1 MKPGNTDLD
10 KLLERLL
17 PSIEKN
23 TPNPKPLNKKATKA
37 KSEVKDSKQITI
49 KKVLNN
55 LPYPCIVEIEPPAGI
70 DWVYYAVVDSK
81 DKRLFFQSEYPTKTT
96 LSAFSIHKLP
106 TKETN
111 LRFVCWPVIK
121 DKMGTPTYHPL
132 PVNNIKQLGIY
143 DLEVNFE
150 KEADLTLYQ
159 QVKPLIEK
167 HYGKAALPG
176 VIEVEEAT
184 SDIYLPA
191 SNLIRLS
198 ADRRNIIHELIH
210 TCRKQVLFANK
221 KYIFNEET
229 EMIEEFFA
237 EGVSNMVKDELN
249 ESPNDYLQE
258 GAVYGSTLGYN
269 YDFRIAD
276 ACIKTQDLQS
286 TCGGILTLENARYYL
301 ASEAFHKIAIEYF
314 IRTGKYFGKEF
325 NDVYYAFIQENR
337 RDPDKELFFAICEN
351 LTPTVERLPTRQWLE
366 QQGLFDCEF
375 KSGEKIFMDI
385 DDYWTHDEWIGIT
398 NINLYTTFANGS
410 DWVCDKHKYN
420 QNGQQVRVE
429 LFQVAS
435 GEKVYSGFHNIP
447 HYENGFGAIKLYFNY
462 IDDSP
467 TTLHFWKQDQQ
478 TNIQSA
484 AIKVPSGLYKIV
496 LTSMKTTQIY
506 YRLLGECLFE
516 NRDKI
521 IVANISPTPTNATV
535 QIAHYSK
542 AGERTWIEAQSFNNQ
557 IAAITVP
564 FIKDKNCEPGVL
576 QIVYDDGVQ
585 QQTFQR
591 NIGYGGTYGG
601 HQFLIATGNTD
612 GVNA

>member
-17 PSIEKN
+17 PNIKKD
-23 TPNPKPLNKKATKA
+23 TPKPSIPKK
-37 KSEVKDSKQITI
+37 KQPKLVPSTTTSGPIKI
-49 KKVLNN
+49 KKIANN
-55 LPYPCIVEIEPPAGI
+55 LPFSCIVELEPPTGI
-70 DWVYYAVVDSK
+70 DSVYYAVLDSK
-81 DKRLFFQSEYPTKTT
+81 DKRLFFKSEYPTRTT
-96 LSAFSIHKLP
+96 LPAFSIHELP
-106 TKETN
+106 TKETK

-121 DKMGTPTYHPL
+121 NKMGTPTYHPL
-132 PVNNIKQLGIY
+132 QLDSIRQVGIY
-143 DLEVNFE
+143 DLEVHFE
-150 KEADLTLYQ
+150 KEKDLTLFQ
-159 QVKPLIEK
+159 QAKPLIEK

-176 VIEVEEAT
+176 AIQVEEA
-184 SDIYLPA
+184 SGDIYIPSA
-191 SNLIRLS
+191 NLIKLS

-221 KYIFNEET
+221 KYIYNEET

-249 ESPNDYLQE
+249 LSPNNYLKE

-269 YDFRIAD
+269 YDFRIKD
-276 ACIKTQDLQS
+276 PCIKTQDLQS
-286 TCGGILTLENARYYL
+286 TCGGILTLESARYYL

-314 IRTGKYFGKEF
+314 IRTGKYFAKDF
-325 NDVYYAFIQENR
+325 NDVYYAFILNNR
-337 RDPDKELFFAICEN
+337 RDPDKELFFTICEN

-366 QQGLFDCEF
+366 KQGLFDCEF
-375 KSGEKIFMDI
+375 KQGEKIFMEI
-385 DDYWTHDEWIGIT
+385 NDYWTHNEWIGIT
-398 NINLYTTFANGS
+398 NINLYTTFENGS
-410 DWVCDKHKYN
+410 DWVCGNHKYN
-420 QNGQQVRVE
+420 QNGQQIRIE
-429 LFQVAS
+429 LVQVAS
-435 GEKVYSGFHNIP
+435 GDLIHSGFHDIP
-447 HYENGFGAIKLYFNY
+447 QYENGFGSIKLFFNY
-462 IDDSP
+462 LDDSP

-478 TNIQSA
+478 ANIKSA
-484 AIKVPSGLYKIV
+484 AIKVPSGLYKII
-496 LTSMKTTQIY
+496 LTSMKAKQTY

-521 IVANISPTPTNATV
+521 IVANAAPTPSNASV

-542 AGERTWIEAQSFNNQ
+542 TGERTWVEAQGFNNQ
-557 IAAITVP
+557 IATIAVP

-601 HQFLIATGNTD
+601 HQFLIDTEKGD
-612 GVNA
+612 GVVA

>member
-10 KLLERLL
+10 KLLERL
-17 PSIEKN
+17 
-23 TPNPKPLNKKATKA
+23 TPNADKKPTPKNPPKKKATKA
-37 KSEVKDSKQITI
+37 TNIKSVQPITI

-55 LPYPCIVEIEPPAGI
+55 LPYSCIVEIAPPAGI

-106 TKETN
+106 TKETQ
-111 LRFVCWPVIK
+111 LRFVCWPVIN
-121 DKMGTPTYHPL
+121 DKMGPPTYHPL
-132 PVNNIKQLGIY
+132 PVNNIKQLGVY

-159 QVKPLIEK
+159 QAKPLIEK

-176 VIEVEEAT
+176 AIEVEEAT
-184 SDIYLPA
+184 SDIYLPS
-191 SNLIRLS
+191 SNLIKLS

-249 ESPNDYLQE
+249 ESPNSYLKE
-258 GAVYGSTLGYN
+258 GAVYGSTIGYN
-269 YDFRIAD
+269 YDFRIVD
-276 ACIKTQDLQS
+276 ACLKTQDLQS
-286 TCGGILTLENARYYL
+286 TCGGILTLENSRYYL

-314 IRTGKYFGKEF
+314 IRTGKYFAKEF
-325 NDVYYAFIQENR
+325 NELYYALIQQDR
-337 RDPDKELFFAICEN
+337 RDPSKEMFFAICER
-351 LTPTVERLPTRQWLE
+351 LLSTVERLPTRQWLE
-366 QQGLFDCEF
+366 KQGLFNCA
-375 KSGEKIFMDI
+375 SIPGEKIALDI
-385 DDYWTHDEWIGIT
+385 DDYWTHNEWIGIT
-398 NINLYTTFANGS
+398 NINLYTTFENGS

-420 QNGQQVRVE
+420 QNGQQIRVE
-429 LFQVAS
+429 LVHIAS
-435 GEKVYSGFHNIP
+435 GELVYSGFHDIP
-447 HYENGFGAIKLYFNY
+447 HYANGFGSVKLYLNY
-462 IDDSP
+462 IEDSP

-478 TNIQSA
+478 SKIISA

-496 LTSMKTTQIY
+496 LTSMKATTIY
-506 YRLLGECLFE
+506 YRLLGECLFD
-516 NRDKI
+516 NKDKI
-521 IVANISPTPTNATV
+521 IVANFATTPATATV
-535 QIAHYSK
+535 QLAYYSK
-542 AGERTWIEAQSFNNQ
+542 SGERTWIEAQPFDNQ
-557 IAAITVP
+557 IAAIDVP

-576 QIVYDDGVQ
+576 QIIYDDGVR

-601 HQFLIATGNTD
+601 HQFLIDTEKGD
-612 GVNA
+612 GVVA